1 MIKLQSLTVQ
11 PGDRPEKFIH
21 STARGGRVP
30 WSYYVEVLN
39 AGRGCAQYL

>member
-1 MIKLQSLTVQ
+1 MRSENLTVQ

-39 AGRGCAQYL
+39 AEHGCVQ